1 MRAASNTAS
10 LSMKFA
16 HHIVRILGIVAGL
29 AIAPCALAQTD
40 SAREA
45 RWRAEVEPNIVV
57 GDAQTL
63 KTSAGREFFAIF
75 TEGKQKDIAFV
86 LVHGVGVNPDFGF
99 IGRLRVL
106 LSDAGY
112 ATLSIQMPVLAAE
125 GATPEAYATTFPD
138 ATTRI
143 AAAHTW
149 LRERGYA
156 KIVLASHSMG
166 AWMAN
171 VYFQNTPNSPYAAW
185 IAMGVTGRIM
195 SIGSNSLPI
204 LDLYGENDLP
214 PNLSRAWM
222 RRMYLWFARNSKQ
235 VMIEKADHHYA
246 GVEKNAANAIVDF
259 ARAIGVS
266 R

>member
-1 MRAASNTAS
+1 MNFAAY
-10 LSMKFA
+10 
-16 HHIVRILGIVAGL
+16 IVRRVGI
-29 AIAPCALAQTD
+29 IAVIAFTACALAQTD
-40 SAREA
+40 STREA

-63 KTSAGREFFAIF
+63 KTNEGREFFAIF
-75 TEGKQKDIAFV
+75 TEGKQKDVAFV
-86 LVHGVGVNPDFGF
+86 LAHGVGVNPDFGF

-106 LSDAGY
+106 LADAGY

-125 GATPEAYATTFPD
+125 SATPEAYVTTFPD
-138 ATTRI
+138 AGARI
-143 AAAHTW
+143 ASAHTW

-166 AWMAN
+166 AWMSN

-185 IAMGVTGRIM
+185 IAMGVTGRIL

-214 PNLSRAWM
+214 ANLSRAWM
-222 RRMYLWFARNSKQ
+222 RRIYLWFAPNSKQ
-235 VMIEKADHHYA
+235 ERVAKADHHYA
-246 GVEKNAANAIVDF
+246 GVESKAAEAIIAFVRSLS
-259 ARAIGVS
+259 AS
-266 R
+266 Q